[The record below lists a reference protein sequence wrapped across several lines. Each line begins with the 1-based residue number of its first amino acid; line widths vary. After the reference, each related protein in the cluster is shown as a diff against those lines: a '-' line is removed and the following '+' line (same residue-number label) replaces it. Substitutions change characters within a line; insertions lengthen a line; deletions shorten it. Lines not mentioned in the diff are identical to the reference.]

1 MNSDGSTLRSRV
13 VRVIVKPQ
21 TTYAKLVSSVERVL
35 GDAAS
40 AETRGVLLAVAN
52 ADGTREQIV
61 ASLGD
66 VANLPPHAT
75 DLQLC
80 THPTTSFR
88 YIWAPS
94 SLVGSELIV
103 VCVFALL
110 LANSNNDV
118 IVTTFLRSLCRK
130 RARNFLRYW
139 LRRQR
144 TSQRHQQQQHRLKQ
158 YQRMLVVPQQH
169 QQQQQHQ

>member
-1 MNSDGSTLRSRV
+1 MNNDGSTLRSRV

-35 GDAAS
+35 GDATA
-40 AETRGVLLAVAN
+40 AETRGVLLAVAS

-80 THPTTSFR
+80 AATPATSFR
-88 YIWAPS
+88 YIWAPTS
-94 SLVGSELIV
+94 LIGRELVVVSRNHSERFQHRILLRDYLTYRHLVGQIE
-103 VCVFALL
+103 
-110 LANSNNDV
+110 
-118 IVTTFLRSLCRK
+118 K
-130 RARNFLRYW
+130 RQKVLDSIGSA
-139 LRRQR
+139 
-144 TSQRHQQQQHRLKQ
+144 
-158 YQRMLVVPQQH
+158 
-169 QQQQQHQ
+169 